1 MNHKGTIVV
10 GGIAAALMIA
20 SAAMGQECDCIP
32 EGAEWPDEGGIC
44 LCSFSGCPTGWLP
57 NVTVDGV
64 TYACLPACEG
74 WGTMSCDG
82 FLQKYLREAE
92 CERIACLPE
101 WINTPDKAKGIYC
114 DWIVH
119 CASQSI
125 DCDADN
131 DGDIDCADMSAFVE
145 ETAALV
151 AGCCDMAAVRRKLVC
166 AFVEACAA
174 SGSLDGG
181 ACVDA
186 MECGA
191 ALIGDDP
198 EQIAIL
204 AACLGAIC
212 EAPRQDEDNP
222 KLRPGPIPAPW
233 QPGVPCGGSLL
244 PGMDGFRNI
253 SPPLTIAPVDV
264 AYGDKADSAVDLV
277 VPLAGPP
284 FSIAREY
291 TSDPAYSS
299 SAPVGNNWT
308 ASVLRFVDFEVTGS
322 GPTLCCSATA
332 GGMAGGSVSNTGCVC
347 ESGGIGSTLEVPGPT
362 AQRFDKTTLVVGG
375 KTYATWRLV
384 EPGEWEV
391 DFYREPSG
399 GSEAI
404 DAGLVGK
411 TLQARDVYGNRHE
424 YQYTLLPV
432 SNPGG
437 GNDGRLTGVTCQTS
451 DGEVQAR
458 ILFFWHLG
466 PGSDL
471 AGKLAAV
478 TVLRP
483 HPTLDI
489 EIPTQRVSYIYLE
502 EDSTP
507 HLGLTGD
514 LVEVRTDER
523 VDPAPG
529 ATDLSPVWRTRI
541 TQYRYHTG
549 ANNETSDS
557 TGSGGDGDGYV
568 EKGNAHQLKL
578 VILPEQVE
586 FYAQRK
592 AEAAGGTHDV
602 TEYSDDLRALADGA
616 SETGID
622 LKPVDLAAKVVEQ
635 YETGSG
641 TEGRVLTEY
650 LLTGCGCSGGA
661 TQGLKCGFEYL
672 TYSGGRTTK
681 ITESRKDAS
690 GWTAHRVRYADMEL
704 VGSAPSSGPDARG
717 WYIVNDVVADP
728 ARSGLWWV
736 THFERSNDDDQT
748 LDRIFTPAAMST
760 YEPADRQTPA
770 VAPNYAASTTDGLVY
785 AFGYSDAAYRS
796 EVRVREGMPSTDTLA
811 NYWLV
816 SQTTFRTTT
825 GERHLPAT
833 VRRVRTEEQTSLPSD
848 ANIEQVTFDYG
859 FFAGTS
865 KAHSWVKTTV
875 EGESTSENGLGTD
888 YSSWE
893 VFDSRGLNIW
903 SVAADGSS
911 TKRVFDNDEDV
922 ANGLSVS
929 RTGSVVKTI
938 RNASR
943 SSDGFPG
950 SNVPTGL
957 PSDRNGDGGSLATT
971 VRRDILGREQETS
984 SPGGVTHI
992 TTREMRTS
1000 PERPNLRYYAE
1011 VSLPYS
1017 LGGGVFDGP
1026 AVVDWRTASG
1036 ATFESR
1042 GHKLTAAYAAADPDE
1057 PYRQIYANYSLDTST
1072 TGLLSRSSV
1081 EQHPSG
1087 LVQSE
1092 RRWHDPNATSG
1103 GFYESSYT
1111 YDALGRVDEVTGP
1124 TGTITKAG
1132 RPAEGAFSAEA
1143 GYDFLDR
1150 PKVRSVS
1157 TTGATGTPKWTVVSR
1172 SFYDSTLVGS
1182 TETDGVGN
1190 GNLTVTQLPVDGT
1203 SSNDRVYRHTYD
1215 YRSRRI
1221 ATKNPTSPHEILG
1234 YDNLDRVT
1242 QKALVAGSAPPSS
1255 IDFDASDTSRRSYT
1269 RTIYGQRGAAVRQ
1282 EVAIDPEPSWS
1293 NRTYLAT
1300 NTWLDAT
1307 GRVVATWS
1315 PTAPATK
1322 TTYDGLGRTTTTY
1335 VTDRGGDS
1343 AYSDVHAS
1351 NASVLTGDTVFEE
1364 ISQRYITATGLRK
1377 GLPDLLTVRRRAHGD
1392 TATGAITSSS
1402 TAVVS
1407 YSMTFYDAAE
1417 RVSRTADYGT
1427 AKPVFEAGGTAP
1439 TDTQV
1444 SPPSS
1449 SDTVLVTITG
1459 YDERG
1464 LVATVMDPDGHVTK
1478 HLYDGLNR
1486 TYATIENFVDATV
1499 SWSTVPS
1506 PARWI
1511 ANGVGTTDGT
1521 DRVTSMV
1528 YDGNDNVVQ
1537 FVAHQAKVSQ
1547 DGDRDQV
1554 TQYVYG
1560 VSIGAVSGTQVQ
1572 SDLWSNDL
1580 LLKTIYPD
1588 ERVSGGA
1595 TEAERSVWQGHNRQ
1609 GDVIS
1614 VEDQNDT
1621 LHVYALDPAGR
1632 VTSDTVTLAAG
1643 SPIDGTITK
1652 VETAYDDAGRPSTV
1666 RSRSSA
1672 SGNPIVNEV
1681 EFGYTKLWQIDR
1693 LWQHAKGE
1701 VDYGGGGD
1709 PTWDTRLVRQTWVST
1724 AVTASGSSV
1733 NHSRMTE
1740 LKYPRNVNTG
1750 TPVTAT
1756 LTYEYGSSSSPGNI
1770 ISRVAGLSLDSTAI
1784 VSYEHVGAG
1793 LVTLVDYA
1801 VPDVQLDRTLSA
1813 DGKRRFDT
1821 YTTQAAGIYPGLD
1834 RFGRI
1839 IRQEWADG
1847 SLTTHGS
1854 LTTVPNKPP
1863 IVETGYTYDRV
1874 GSRTAALDL
1883 RPGNQWKMSW
1893 EYEYDGL
1900 HRLTIADRGTYDP
1913 NGRGTSLANPKGGQ
1927 QWTLDLLGNWNQWK
1941 FDADFGGSFS
1951 AAETED
1957 RTHNGV
1963 NELLDR
1969 NQGTGGTDETL
1980 TYDLAGNLHTR
1991 VANAVT
1997 TTYTHDAWN
2006 RLVKVIAGSATLLEQ
2021 QHNGL
2026 SWRTWKRAD
2035 TNADGSLDEER
2046 AFAYDPLWRLLEE
2059 RIDAS
2064 YVSSPGLDK
2073 RVQHVWGKRYIDDA
2087 VLHRSDRNDDGDYG
2101 DTSEGAWY
2109 HLTDAMYSTVAL
2121 FAGAS
2126 VIERV
2131 TYTPYGEARHHFGND
2146 VDGDGGTDGSDQGI
2160 VLSAW
2165 GTTIGGTGY
2174 LAEAD
2179 LNRDGV
2185 IDGGDLGIVIN
2196 YVTPLSPGLISSTSS
2211 MGPDNSIGWDGYV
2224 FNPETRTYTAR
2235 NRTYLPVLGRWGQRD
2250 PARYVDGLNLYG
2262 YCNGNPIVRS
2272 DPTGLDDWWR
2282 DPLFDLPQPKGPA
2295 GSPPGGVVC
2304 WVDYVSLA
2312 ITCRLGDTWITCRLV
2327 PSSGRRDWLRPGG
2340 ATPPGEY
2347 LINPVRQHPN
2357 HHIPWYDLE
2366 PLDPNDNRYVPY
2378 HRRDRHGRRYY
2389 GLHPGRTSEGCVTID
2404 RDHEGGAECWKK
2416 LQALIDQGTLTYD
2429 GKPRR
2434 GTLIVRPY
2442 PFGGKPLA
2450 SPNPKLPELPVQPP
2464 KSEVTP

>member
-1 MNHKGTIVV
+1 MATLILAGPVV
-10 GGIAAALMIA
+10 A
-20 SAAMGQECDCIP
+20 QDCDCIP
-32 EGAEWPDEGGIC
+32 MGMTYDASEDCTGHVCAAPAFPCNNGWTQRTSGPLAGLCVPPCPGQSGAPTDCQSFADAIKGKYYPNPCDDNLKCLDNAFFNSPDAMRSTFFEWV
-44 LCSFSGCPTGWLP
+44 SGCFL
-57 NVTVDGV
+57 
-64 TYACLPACEG
+64 
-74 WGTMSCDG
+74 GT
-82 FLQKYLREAE
+82 
-92 CERIACLPE
+92 
-101 WINTPDKAKGIYC
+101 
-114 DWIVH
+114 
-119 CASQSI
+119 
-125 DCDADN
+125 DCDRN
-131 DGDIDCADMSAFVE
+131 SDGRIDCADLSDLVGDALAHLSLDEGCRRQFV
-145 ETAALV
+145 
-151 AGCCDMAAVRRKLVC
+151 GKLVC
-166 AFVEACAA
+166 DFVTACAA
-174 SGSLDGG
+174 SGSLEGG

-186 MECGA
+186 MDCGA

-198 EQIAIL
+198 EQVAIL

-212 EAPRQDEDNP
+212 EAPRQEEDNP
-222 KLRPGPIPAPW
+222 KPRPGPIPAPW

-264 AYGDKADSAVDLV
+264 AYGDKADSAIDLV
-277 VPLAGPP
+277 VQLAGPP

-299 SAPVGNNWT
+299 SAPVGYNWT

-347 ESGGIGSTLEVPGPT
+347 ESGGFGNTLQVPGPT

-391 DFYREPSG
+391 DFYREASG
-399 GSEAI
+399 TEPV

-411 TLQARDVYGNRHE
+411 ILQARDVYGNRHE

-437 GNDGRLTGVTCQTS
+437 GNDGRLTQVTCRTS
-451 DGEVQAR
+451 DGELQAR

-483 HPTLDI
+483 HPTLDVDV
-489 EIPTQRVSYIYLE
+489 PTQRVPYVYLE
-502 EDSTP
+502 DDSTP

-523 VDPAPG
+523 VDPVPG
-529 ATDLSPVWRTRI
+529 ATDLSPVWRTRV

-557 TGSGGDGDGYV
+557 TGSGGDGYV

-586 FYAQRK
+586 FYAQKK
-592 AEAAGGTHDV
+592 AEAVSGTHDV
-602 TEYSDDLRALADGA
+602 VEFADDLRAVADGA
-616 SETGID
+616 SESGIG

-650 LLTGCGCSGGA
+650 LLTGGGCSGGA
-661 TQGLKCGFEYL
+661 TQGLKCAFEYL

-681 ITESRKDAS
+681 VTESRKDGTS
-690 GWTAHRVRYADMEL
+690 WIAHRVRYADMEL
-704 VGSAPSSGPDARG
+704 IGSAPSSGPDGRG
-717 WYIVNDVVADP
+717 WYLVNDVVADP
-728 ARSGLWWV
+728 TRSGLWWV
-736 THFERSNDDDQT
+736 THYERSDDADQT
-748 LDRIFTPAAMST
+748 LDRIVTPAAMSS
-760 YEPADRQTPA
+760 YQPADRQSPA
-770 VAPNYAASTTDGLVY
+770 VAPTYSASATDGLVY

-796 EVRVREGMPSTDTLA
+796 EVRVRKDKPSTDTLA

-816 SQTTFRTTT
+816 SQTTFRTTS

-833 VRRVRTEEQTSLPSD
+833 LKRVRTEEQTSLPSD
-848 ANIEQVTFDYG
+848 ANIEQITFDYD

-865 KAHSWVKTTV
+865 KALSWVKTTV
-875 EGESTSENGLGTD
+875 EGESTSENGPGTD

-893 VFDSRGLNIW
+893 IFDTRGLNVW

-911 TKRVFDNDEDV
+911 TRRVFDNDEDFSG
-922 ANGLSVS
+922 GLSVS

-938 RNASR
+938 HNASR
-943 SSDGFPG
+943 SSDGFPT

-957 PSDRNGDGGSLATT
+957 PSDRNGDGGSLTTT
-971 VRRDILGREQETS
+971 VRRDILGRVQEAAT
-984 SPGGVTHI
+984 PGGVTHV

-1017 LGGGVFDGP
+1017 LGSGVFDGP

-1042 GHKLTAAYAAADPDE
+1042 GHKLTAAYTAADPDE
-1057 PYRQIYANYSLDTST
+1057 PYRQIYSNYALDASS

-1103 GFYESSYT
+1103 GFYETSYT

-1124 TGTITKAG
+1124 TGT
-1132 RPAEGAFSAEA
+1132 S
-1143 GYDFLDR
+1143 
-1150 PKVRSVS
+1150 
-1157 TTGATGTPKWTVVSR
+1157 KWTVVSR

-1190 GNLTVTQLPVDGT
+1190 GNLTVTRLPVDGT
-1203 SSNDRVYRHTYD
+1203 AGNERVYRHTYD

-1221 ATKNPTSPHEILG
+1221 AATEPTSPHEILG

-1242 QKALVAGSAPPSS
+1242 QKALVAGSAPPSPT
-1255 IDFDASDTSRRSYT
+1255 DFDASDTTRRSYA
-1269 RTIYGQRGAAVRQ
+1269 RTVYGQRGAAVRQ
-1282 EVAIDPEPSWS
+1282 EVAIDPELSS
-1293 NRTYLAT
+1293 ANRTYLAT
-1300 NTWLDAT
+1300 NTWFDAT
-1307 GRVVATWS
+1307 GRAVATWS

-1335 VTDRGGDS
+1335 VTDRGGDT
-1343 AYSDVHAS
+1343 AHSDVHAS

-1364 ISQRYITATGLRK
+1364 VSQRYITATGLRK

-1407 YSMTFYDAAE
+1407 YAMTFYDAAE

-1439 TDTQV
+1439 TDTQA
-1444 SPPSS
+1444 SPPNS

-1464 LVATVMDPDGHVTK
+1464 LVATVTDPDGHVTK
-1478 HLYDGLNR
+1478 HLYDGLSR
-1486 TYATIENFVDATV
+1486 TYATIENDGDADVVV
-1499 SWSTVPS
+1499 SWSTTLS
-1506 PARWI
+1506 HWI
-1511 ANGVGTTDGT
+1511 ADNVGTTDGT

-1537 FVAHQAKVSQ
+1537 LVAHQAKVSQ

-1595 TEAERSVWQGHNRQ
+1595 TEAERTVWRGHNRQ

-1632 VTSDTVTLAAG
+1632 VTSDTVTLASG

-1701 VDYGGGGD
+1701 VDYDGSGD
-1709 PTWDTRLVRQTWVST
+1709 PTGDTRLVRQTWVST

-1750 TPVTAT
+1750 SPVTAT
-1756 LTYEYGSSSSPGNI
+1756 LAYDYGSSSSPGNV

-1784 VSYEHVGAG
+1784 VNYEHVGAG

-1821 YTTQAAGIYPGLD
+1821 YTTQAAGVYPGLD

-1839 IRQEWADG
+1839 VRQVWADG
-1847 SLTTHGS
+1847 ALTTHGS
-1854 LTTVPNKPP
+1854 LGTVPNRPP

-1893 EYEYDGL
+1893 EYDYDGL
-1900 HRLTIADRGTYDP
+1900 HRLTAADRGKW
-1913 NGRGTSLANPKGGQ
+1913 NGSALTNLAGGQ
-1927 QWTLDLLGNWNQWK
+1927 QWTLELLGNWSQWK
-1941 FDADFGGSFS
+1941 FDADFSGSFS

-1969 NQGTGGTDETL
+1969 DQGTGGTDETL
-1980 TYDLAGNLHTR
+1980 TYDLAGNLRTR
-1991 VANAVT
+1991 VADSVT

-2006 RLVKVIAGSATLLEQ
+2006 RLVKVVAGSATLLEQ

-2046 AFAYDPLWRLLEE
+2046 TFAYDPSWRLLEE
-2059 RIDAS
+2059 RIDTN

-2087 VLHRSDRNDDGDYG
+2087 VLHRRDRNNDGDYV
-2101 DTSEGAWY
+2101 DPTEGTWY

-2121 FAGAS
+2121 FAGAQ

-2146 VDGDGGTDGSDQGI
+2146 VNGDGGTDAADQGI
-2160 VLSAW
+2160 VLAAW
-2165 GTTIGGTGY
+2165 GTTIGGSGY

-2185 IDGGDLGIVIN
+2185 IDGADLGIVIN
-2196 YVTPLSPGLISSTSS
+2196 YFTALSPGLISSASS
-2211 MGPDNSIGWDGYV
+2211 SGPDNPIGWDGYV
-2224 FNPETRTYTAR
+2224 FNPESRSYAVR
-2235 NRTYLPVLGRWGQRD
+2235 NRTYVPVLGRWVERD
-2250 PARYVDGLNLYG
+2250 PAGYVDGQNLYEYG
-2262 YCNGNPIVRS
+2262 MSQPPVAQDAMGLQCGGSCVGPHLLADARGSSSNNDPTNPRWREGEQKGKRCIACGATTWTDCMLCCTERVMHPDDPFGWGCRAACEQGAAPDPAPPPFVPECWAVQPLPPGPVCNSYRPCDSYLGANARCFCQCMGS
-2272 DPTGLDDWWR
+2272 DPWSDFFRACLACHYRRGETPEDAHEDCYAEADRRFYGQR
-2282 DPLFDLPQPKGPA
+2282 PLAKIA
-2295 GSPPGGVVC
+2295 KCAVK
-2304 WVDYVSLA
+2304 
-2312 ITCRLGDTWITCRLV
+2312 
-2327 PSSGRRDWLRPGG
+2327 
-2340 ATPPGEY
+2340 
-2347 LINPVRQHPN
+2347 
-2357 HHIPWYDLE
+2357 
-2366 PLDPNDNRYVPY
+2366 
-2378 HRRDRHGRRYY
+2378 
-2389 GLHPGRTSEGCVTID
+2389 
-2404 RDHEGGAECWKK
+2404 CWKHQLVK
-2416 LQALIDQGTLTYD
+2416 CA
-2429 GKPRR
+2429 
-2434 GTLIVRPY
+2434 
-2442 PFGGKPLA
+2442 F
-2450 SPNPKLPELPVQPP
+2450 
-2464 KSEVTP
+2464 